1 VRFLIALKKN
11 TQSLTKTRFEF
22 VPQMDMTQ
30 LWDDEKLYAY
40 FDITPEERE
49 FIESMIKE
57 MK

>member
-1 VRFLIALKKN
+1 LVGLVKN
-11 TQSLTKTRFEF
+11 TQDLTKEKFQF
-22 VPQMDMTQ
+22 VPQMDMSQ

-40 FDITPEERE
+40 FDITPEGRE